1 MKLLLLSG
9 LMLGMAMMPSVA
21 RAEAAPSDMPDVPRE
36 MRGLWISTVEN
47 IDWPSKPGIP
57 VDQQKAELIKIL
69 DKVQALHMNAV
80 VFQVRP
86 AGDAMYF
93 SKLEPWS
100 RYLTGKQ
107 GQAPSPFYDPLE
119 FAITEAHKRG
129 IELHA
134 WFNPFRARTGRAD
147 LYMDPNHI
155 SQRRPDLVKTYGKQL
170 WMDPGEAD
178 VRKHSLDVM
187 LDVVKRYDVDGIHI
201 DDYFYPYQVKGA
213 DNKVTPFPD
222 SKSYAKYRAAGGKLA
237 RDDWRRKNINNFV
250 GALYDE
256 TKKAKPWVKVGISP
270 FGIWRPG
277 HPKGITGLDPYDT
290 LYADSLTWLR
300 QGWVDYFT
308 PQLYWAISK
317 PQQSF
322 TALLEWWVSQD
333 VKGRNIWPGS
343 IFSNGGEE
351 IARQITATRNQP
363 GASGNIFFTANNV
376 LANTKGVTDALAAA
390 YKDQALIPA
399 SPWLDKS
406 PPATPSLSLGV
417 QFDAAPDT
425 MTAAWSKQDSQQVEY
440 WVVRYRVAGVWKLAI
455 QPGVE
460 TGMSIT
466 GLAAGDVV
474 TVAATDRFGNLSDA
488 DAVTVTAD
496 MLQAREQAGQFSG

>member
-1 MKLLLLSG
+1 MKHLLLPG
-9 LMLGMAMMPSVA
+9 LLAALAVLPALA
-21 RAEAAPSDMPDVPRE
+21 RAESAPPDMPDVPRE

-57 VDQQKAELIKIL
+57 VDQQKAELLRIL
-69 DKVQALHMNAV
+69 DKVKALNMNAV

-86 AGDAMYF
+86 AGDAMYY

-107 GQAPSPFYDPLE
+107 GQAPAPFYDPLE
-119 FAITEAHKRG
+119 FAVTEAHKRG
-129 IELHA
+129 IEVHA

-147 LYMDPNHI
+147 APMDKNHI
-155 SQRRPDLVKTYGKQL
+155 SVRRPDLVKTYGKQL

-178 VRKHSLDVM
+178 VRRHSLAVM

-201 DDYFYPYQVKGA
+201 DDYFYPYQVK
-213 DNKVTPFPD
+213 DEKTNKVVDFPD
-222 SKSYAKYRAAGGKLA
+222 SKSYAKYRAAGGRLS
-237 RDDWRRKNINNFV
+237 RDDWRRKNINNYV
-250 GALYDE
+250 GALYAE

-277 HPKGITGLDPYDT
+277 YPKGITGLDPYAT
-290 LYADSLTWLR
+290 LYADSRTWLR

-322 TALLEWWVSQD
+322 TALLEWWVSQNT
-333 VKGRNIWPGS
+333 KGRNIWPGS
-343 IFSNGGEE
+343 IFSQGGEE
-351 IARQITATRNQP
+351 IARQIAATRNQP

-376 LANTKGVTDALAAA
+376 LSNSKGVTDALAAA
-390 YKDQALIPA
+390 YREPALIPP

-406 PPATPSLSLGV
+406 PPTKPALSLGLR
-417 QFDAAPDT
+417 FDAPAGTFTASWKRTDT
-425 MTAAWSKQDSQQVEY
+425 QQVEN
-440 WVVRYRVAGVWKLAI
+440 WVVRSRMSGLWKVAIL
-455 QPGVE
+455 PGGQ
-460 TGMSIT
+460 TTMDIA

-474 TVAATDRFGNLSDA
+474 TLAATDRFGNLSDA

-496 MLQAREQAGQFSG
+496 MLQATR